1 MHALAAHLHL
11 VLQVGEAVGEIAG
24 QNLAAALEHGNALS
38 GARQPRGGNAA
49 AIARA
54 DDDHV
59 VAILEAIERAR
70 QSGHALMFPEVAE
83 SSRCAKARVASN
95 AARCISRARRF
106 HGNGAPHTAK
116 TTAPPVRPA
125 PAAHMRILI
134 PFWQAARPW
143 PRSTAKAGSSRPSC
157 CRTRRRWKRFSPPAR
172 RADARAP

>member
-11 VLQVGEAVGEIAG
+11 VLQVGETVGEISG

-38 GARQPRGGNAA
+38 GARQTRGGNAA
-49 AIARA
+49 AIARS

-70 QSGHALMFPEVAE
+70 QSGHAFMFPEVAE
-83 SSRCAKARVASN
+83 SSSCAKAQVASN

-106 HGNGAPHTAK
+106 HGNGAPHTAN

-125 PAAHMRILI
+125 PAAHMRILV
-134 PFWQAARPW
+134 PFGRRPALAAIDSESGIVAAELLPN
-143 PRSTAKAGSSRPSC
+143 SATVETVFASGTPS
-157 CRTRRRWKRFSPPAR
+157 
-172 RADARAP
+172 